1 MVEGLPPNGALARRI
16 SGHHWEHRD
25 FMTAD
30 LRDLLAYLVT
40 DFRNANKAE
49 DAPVQ
54 PPPEPVWRPEK
65 PGEKKKRQKKA
76 RREATE
82 ARNAYLGIVALATPQ
97 HAEKG

>member
-1 MVEGLPPNGALARRI
+1 MVEGLPPTGALARRL

-30 LRDLLAYLVT
+30 LVDVMGQLVT

-49 DAPVQ
+49 KSPTL
-54 PPPEPVWRPEK
+54 PYPERVWRPEK
-65 PGEKKKRQKKA
+65 PGAKKQRQKKA

-82 ARNAYLGIVALATPQ
+82 ARTGYLGIVALATPQ
-97 HAEKG
+97 YAEKG